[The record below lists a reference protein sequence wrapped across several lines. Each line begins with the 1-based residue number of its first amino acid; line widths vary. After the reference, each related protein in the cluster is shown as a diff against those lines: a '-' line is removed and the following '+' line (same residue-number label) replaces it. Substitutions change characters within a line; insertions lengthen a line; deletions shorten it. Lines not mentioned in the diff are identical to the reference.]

1 MHQLKPSVYFIFPYR
16 GVGGVPVLFVRM
28 AEYLSHQGE
37 IQAYLVDYPDGAM
50 ATLMKA
56 SDCNILVP
64 YQDDKTVVIPS
75 GSHAVFQSMTPW
87 SIFPQL
93 KIAPDVRL
101 LFWNCHPFNLVPTLP
116 GLRQYMQSHLYGSRQ
131 LLRTLLHGWR
141 NTTRDFLVYLL
152 NNHGIIFMDYAN
164 VVNTSRYLDIEIDSP
179 KYLPIPIMM
188 PLDLKSN
195 NKKYTKKSQKHST
208 PLHITWIGRVV
219 DFKFYILK
227 LTLEKLNFFAPLLNR
242 PLIVTIIG
250 DGALCSD
257 LKALVK
263 NWSNI
268 KVVFINHIDL
278 EKLPDYLHTNTDLI
292 IAMGTSILEGA
303 KLGIPSIL
311 LDFSYTEVDTHYH
324 YQWLYTRQGYTLG
337 DVIES
342 QHLTSTTTSL
352 LERIQ
357 ELLSNPREQGLRCQL
372 YTQQY
377 HSLYTVAR
385 QFMNALNQSTAT
397 WGDLQQRSILQKSI
411 TYSVF
416 RWLRKLKSSA
426 K

>member
-1 MHQLKPSVYFIFPYR
+1 MHKFKPSVYFIFPYR

-28 AEYLSHQGE
+28 AEYLSNQGE

-64 YQDDKTVVIPS
+64 YQDNKTVFIPA

-93 KIAPDVRL
+93 RIASNVRL

-131 LLRTLLHGWR
+131 LLRTLLRGWR

-152 NNHGIIFMDYAN
+152 DNHGIIFMDYAN
-164 VVNTSRYLDIEIDSP
+164 VINTSRYLDIEINLP
-179 KYLPIPIMM
+179 EYLPIPIAI
-188 PLDLKSN
+188 PTFSESN
-195 NKKYTKKSQKHST
+195 NEKNAKKNQQYNT
-208 PLHITWIGRVV
+208 PLHIVWLGRIV
-219 DFKFYILK
+219 DFKFNILK
-227 LTLEKLNFFAPLLNR
+227 LTLEKLNLFTPLLNR
-242 PLIVTIIG
+242 PLTVTIIG

-257 LKALVK
+257 LRALVK

-268 KVVFINHIDL
+268 KVIFINHIDL
-278 EKLPDYLHTNTDLI
+278 EKLPDYLHTNADLI
-292 IAMGTSILEGA
+292 MAMGTSVLEGA

-311 LDFSYTEVDTHYH
+311 LDFSYSEVDTHYH

-337 DVIES
+337 DLIES
-342 QHLTSTTTSL
+342 QHLTSTKTSL
-352 LERIQ
+352 LDRIQ
-357 ELLSNPREQGLRCQL
+357 ELLSNPKEQGLRCQL
-372 YTQQY
+372 YTQQH
-377 HSLYTVAR
+377 HSLYKVAR
-385 QFMNALNQSTAT
+385 QFINALNQSTAT
-397 WGDLQQRSILQKSI
+397 WGDLQQRSILQKSL

-416 RWLRKLKSSA
+416 CWIRKLKSSS